1 VSGHAPLAPDELAQA
16 LTVYRERGTYAAAAA
31 AVGRDPSTIRKALR
45 RHEAPERAALFAEEL
60 EQAHANALR
69 ATRKAR
75 RKALAAL
82 ADATDPRDIAL
93 MAHVCHDG
101 LRAVTTA
108 RTAHAR
114 IVGNYEEVAS
124 RVGEE
129 LRGALERLKRALPP
143 EMFERVR
150 HALADDELA
159 GSPVH
164 GVVVEYDANLAVVP
178 VGELHRRV
186 AALVASMH
194 GDALASVEGLTAEE
208 LEARLRAGLTSL
220 VRRAREGDDEARAL
234 LAPLVDA
241 TRVPEGVPVVYLPRE
256 EQP

>member
-1 VSGHAPLAPDELAQA
+1 
-16 LTVYRERGTYAAAAA
+16 
-31 AVGRDPSTIRKALR
+31 
-45 RHEAPERAALFAEEL
+45 
-60 EQAHANALR
+60 
-69 ATRKAR
+69 
-75 RKALAAL
+75 
-82 ADATDPRDIAL
+82 